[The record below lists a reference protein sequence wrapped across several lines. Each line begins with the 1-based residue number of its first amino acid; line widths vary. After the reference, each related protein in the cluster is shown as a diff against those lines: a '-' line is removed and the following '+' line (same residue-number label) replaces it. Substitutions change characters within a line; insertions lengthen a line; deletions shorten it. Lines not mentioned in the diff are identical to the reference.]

1 MTADTTVTMAGV
13 RRTRGCDDSFPPLI
27 SLVLSTK
34 TYDTAIH
41 RRTIACVCAYSIV
54 LYQTKCKLASFK
66 YVFIV

>member
-13 RRTRGCDDSFPPLI
+13 RRTRGYDDSFPPLI

-41 RRTIACVCAYSIV
+41 RRTIACVCAYSV
-54 LYQTKCKLASFK
+54 PNKM
-66 YVFIV
+66 